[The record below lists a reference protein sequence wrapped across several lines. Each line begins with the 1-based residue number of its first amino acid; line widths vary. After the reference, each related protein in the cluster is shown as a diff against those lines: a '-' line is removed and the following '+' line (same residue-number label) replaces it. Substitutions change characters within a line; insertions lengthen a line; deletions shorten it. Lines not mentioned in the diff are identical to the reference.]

1 MSNQKIYQLLA
12 LCQKGR
18 NVISGEFSV
27 KQAVLSN
34 EAYLVIVTED
44 ASENTKKLFNDKCS
58 FRNIECLIWGTR
70 SEMGYMLGKEER
82 VAAAILDKKLAEKI
96 ALMIKNDE

>member
-70 SEMGYMLGKEER
+70 GEMGYMLGKEER

-96 ALMIKNDE
+96 AAMIKNDE